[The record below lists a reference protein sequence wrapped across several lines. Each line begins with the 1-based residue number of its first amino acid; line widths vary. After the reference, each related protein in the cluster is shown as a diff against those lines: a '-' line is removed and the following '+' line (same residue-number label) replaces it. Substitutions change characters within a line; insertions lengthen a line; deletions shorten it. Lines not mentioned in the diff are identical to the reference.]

1 MDRPRR
7 DVGRK
12 RHLIVKRTLYPEEI
26 ADQRGKE
33 DGMIAKYGNTVKV
46 RYQGTAGND
55 TLFGT
60 AQDGEPLEFTIGKGQ
75 VISGFE
81 EAVVGMRMGEEK
93 TVTIPSDKAFGRRK
107 AENVVVVKRERL
119 TDDPSLKIG
128 KQLYLRTGTG
138 RRAVFTVTD
147 ILGSAVALDTNHPLS
162 GKDLVF
168 RISLLEIV
176 P

>member
-1 MDRPRR
+1 MARR
-7 DVGRK
+7 RA
-12 RHLIVKRTLYPEEI
+12 EEI
-26 ADQRGKE
+26 THCQRGFTSRRNLRRESKE

-46 RYQGTAGND
+46 RYQGTAGNS
-55 TLFGT
+55 TVFGT

-81 EAVVGMRMGEEK
+81 EAVVGMTTGEEK
-93 TVTIPSDKAFGRRK
+93 TVTIPSDKAFGTRK
-107 AENVVVVKRERL
+107 AENVVVVRRERL

-138 RRAVFTVTD
+138 RRAVFTVAD
-147 ILGSAVALDTNHPLS
+147 ILESTVTLDTNHPLS
-162 GKDLVF
+162 GEDLIF
-168 RISLLEIV
+168 RIRLLEIV